1 MTAAPPPRRVLPFRA
16 GLALVLAVGSLV
28 AVVSPAAAAC
38 GTPQDG
44 RYLGTWQSSKG
55 LGQGVGALELT
66 FSEMVVAG
74 TVDFLTGSTA
84 VAEGDDI
91 AGTLDGCDFFFTGD
105 AEHGPLKWSGSI
117 SADGRELIGTYT
129 YESKYTQE
137 NIDAG
142 SARVGLATD
151 NVSTEGTSA
160 TTGDETSTAD
170 PLTTSVDSPTSGPIV
185 IDEATS
191 TGGTFPGYSLFDMVV
206 RIEAPDATI
215 AAPLALTFTLDSSS
229 TNGMAAGSVAVFRNG
244 VLIPDCTGA
253 PQAIPDPCVSLR
265 EDLAGGGSRITVLTS
280 QASTWNFGA
289 TEVPPLTATVEPDTG
304 LLDGQV
310 VAVSAS
316 GFSADV
322 LSAGLAQCEAPSQ
335 CVGQRSTSV
344 SGGSF
349 SAVTFTVRRMVNGT
363 DCAVSAGRCFL
374 GVANLTG
381 GGPSF
386 TQVALVP
393 LSFGTAPGPP
403 AIVANPTAGDAQA
416 TVSWTPGSDGGS
428 PIVGYVVTP
437 YVLGVSQGP
446 RYFLGAATS
455 QTITGLTNGTT
466 YRFKVRA
473 WNAVGVSAFSSASNP
488 VVPSV
493 ATVPSAPTIGSAT
506 AGSGSATVSWSAPA
520 STGGSPIVGYV
531 VTPYVLGVSQGPRYF
546 LGAATSQTITGLT
559 NGTTYRFKV
568 RAWNAVG
575 VSLFSSASN
584 AVTPAL

>member
-1 MTAAPPPRRVLPFRA
+1 MTTSPTSRRVAPFRA
-16 GLALVLAVGSLV
+16 GLTLVLAVGSLV
-28 AVVSPAAAAC
+28 AVASPAAATC

-44 RYLGTWQSSKG
+44 RYLGTWQSSEG
-55 LGQGVGALELT
+55 PAHGVGALELT
-66 FSEMVVAG
+66 FSGSDVAG

-84 VAEGDDI
+84 VAEGDAI
-91 AGTLDGCDFFFTGD
+91 AGTLADCEFLFTGQ
-105 AEHGPLKWSGSI
+105 AERGPLEWRGSV

-129 YESKYTQE
+129 YAS
-137 NIDAG
+137 IDAG

-151 NVSTEGTSA
+151 NVTTEGTSA
-160 TTGDETSTAD
+160 TTGDETSSAD
-170 PLTTSVDSPTSGPIV
+170 PLTTSVDSPTSGTIV

-191 TGGTFPGYSLFDMVV
+191 TGGIFPGYALFDTVV
-206 RIEAPDATI
+206 RIEATDASS
-215 AAPLALTFTLDSSS
+215 AAPLTLTFTLDSSS
-229 TNGMAAGSVAVFRNG
+229 TNGTAAASVAVFRNG
-244 VLIPDCTGA
+244 VLIADCTGA

-280 QASTWNFGA
+280 RASTWNFGA
-289 TEVPPLTATVEPDTG
+289 TDVVVPQLTATVEPGTG

-310 VAVSAS
+310 VAVAAS

-322 LSAGLAQCEAPSQ
+322 LSAGLAQCDAPSQ
-335 CVGQRSTSV
+335 CVGQRSTPV

-349 SAVTFTVRRMVNGT
+349 SAVSFTVRRMVNGT

-386 TQVALVP
+386 TQVALIP
-393 LSFGTAPGPP
+393 LSFGTVPGPP
-403 AIVANPTAGDAQA
+403 AIAPNAAAGDAQA
-416 TVSWTPGSDGGS
+416 TVAWTPGADGGS

-437 YVLGVSQGP
+437 YVAGVSQGP
-446 RYFLGAATS
+446 RYCLGPATS

-488 VVPSV
+488 VVPSA
-493 ATVPSAPTIGSAT
+493 ATVPSPPAIGSAT

-520 STGGSPIVGYV
+520 STGGSPIIGYV
-531 VTPYVLGVSQGPRYF
+531 LTPFVAGVSQGPRYF
-546 LGAATSQTITGLT
+546 LGPATSQTITGLA

-584 AVTPAL
+584 PVTPAP